1 MKTVF
6 DILEK
11 GKVTHQKNTYTIDC
25 ESVKLLHGLPRQIQ
39 HNKD

>member
-25 ESVKLLHGLPRQIQ
+25 ELIMLLHDFPQQIQ